1 MPNDSRVRSI
11 INQCSPHFSFFL
23 IVEFSYITNI
33 TLMTK
38 ESWNIIVRVLR
49 LWFVPSLNGKGLR
62 LSMEMVLLRM
72 KGDKIHVSLR
82 KTLIYKFIKDI
93 KEDLVYKVGGDQVVL
108 QQFKVLNMPPMVYYI
123 QKLNTEYMLCSCYSL
138 FFHCIH
144 CKLLLYL
151 LRNEK
156 YNRN

>member
-1 MPNDSRVRSI
+1 
-11 INQCSPHFSFFL
+11 
-23 IVEFSYITNI
+23 
-33 TLMTK
+33 MTK

-108 QQFKVLNMPPMVYYI
+108 QQFKVLNMPPMPI
-123 QKLNTEYMLCSCYSL
+123 LPLHTL
-138 FFHCIH
+138 
-144 CKLLLYL
+144 
-151 LRNEK
+151 
-156 YNRN
+156 